1 MHEEVSSSMLQS
13 RNVVLPNVS
22 YLKQYVLSLPTNEIL
37 LQLFIGEI
45 YEYLKITTLQNIS

>member
-22 YLKQYVLSLPTNEIL
+22 YLKQYLLSLPTNEIL
-37 LQLFIGEI
+37 LQLFIDEI